1 MSSQKITQILLVVV
15 AILLLANLARP
26 LLSPHP
32 AFAQDDDEQHEDV
45 EMVGSGS
52 TAWILKGNNIYY
64 IKWENQFESVRI
76 YGPEELER

>member
-15 AILLLANLARP
+15 AILLLANLSRP

-32 AFAQDDDEQHEDV
+32 AFAQDDAVRHEAV